1 MTSRLLITG
10 SLAALLF
17 TSMAANAEEGFKY
30 RKLKPA
36 DPPCLFLLDENTG
49 NPTGDPVNP
58 PCVLGNS
65 TVNPGDNVSA
75 GDRLRYGKAATKDAA
90 SGMATGKRQHAPRD
104 AASGMPSGKRQH
116 KPITVTKPID
126 KSSPRAAGK
135 DTTEMREKARTKDS
149 IEPPKPPGG
158 D

>member
-1 MTSRLLITG
+1 MTSRLLVTG

-17 TSMAANAEEGFKY
+17 ASMAANAEEGFKY

-49 NPTGDPVNP
+49 QPTGDPVNT

-75 GDRLRYGKAATKDAA
+75 GDRLRYGKAAPKDAA
-90 SGMATGKRQHAPRD
+90 SGMA
-104 AASGMPSGKRQH
+104 SGKRQH
-116 KPITVTKPID
+116 KPVVVTKPID
-126 KSSPRAAGK
+126 KATPRAAGK
-135 DTTEMREKARTKDS
+135 DTTEMREQARTKDS
-149 IEPPKPPGG
+149 IEPPKPPGQ